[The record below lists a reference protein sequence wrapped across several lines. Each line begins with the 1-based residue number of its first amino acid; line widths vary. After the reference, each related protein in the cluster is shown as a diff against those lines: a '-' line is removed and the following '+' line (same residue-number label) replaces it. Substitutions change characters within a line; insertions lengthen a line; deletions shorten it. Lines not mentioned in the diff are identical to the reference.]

1 MQPRAV
7 CRSREL
13 SYLVELRDGCCDND
27 YGLVV
32 AHQSHVLGSIC

>member
-13 SYLVELRDGCCDND
+13 SYLVELRDGCDND